1 MVVVILLS
9 MLTDHQGGRPRRKKH
24 ERESMVP
31 VMLMVILSL
40 KRSKR

>member
-1 MVVVILLS
+1 MVVVMLLS
-9 MLTDHQGGRPRRKKH
+9 MLTDHQGGRLRRKKH

-31 VMLMVILSL
+31 VMLMVILYL